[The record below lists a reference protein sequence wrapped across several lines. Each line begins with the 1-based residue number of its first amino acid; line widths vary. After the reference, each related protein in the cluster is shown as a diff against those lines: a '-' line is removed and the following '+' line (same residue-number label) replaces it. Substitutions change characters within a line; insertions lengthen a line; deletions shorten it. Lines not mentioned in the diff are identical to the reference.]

1 MESSDF
7 YRYTIMLSAM
17 VFLFLIFVYLIFK
30 ILCNTLAISSIT
42 IWYSS
47 EVSGHAP
54 LLNLNRNV
62 FVFLY
67 SRGY

>member
-42 IWYSS
+42 IWNSS

-54 LLNLNRNV
+54 FLNLNRNV